1 MTPYLHST
9 DYVSELFVILRY
21 VLRNFSIAWLLLI
34 LVYGYA
40 TTYLRTRTHISLH
53 SWTDSKI
60 PPVMLAG
67 LNRFAMKKRMPVIPW
82 T

>member
-34 LVYGYA
+34 LEAYRLSA
-40 TTYLRTRTHISLH
+40 TFIKGSNPREGKDRSGIRKGQEMVTRVTRG
-53 SWTDSKI
+53 K
-60 PPVMLAG
+60 G
-67 LNRFAMKKRMPVIPW
+67 LSQDV
-82 T
+82 